1 MTMATIINSD
11 IIPFRKRGMY
21 QACQNVLHG
30 FGSIC
35 GASLGGLI
43 ADTIGWRWCFLCQ
56 VPVSILAFVVGYI
69 AIKNQETSIVQPEN
83 DENEPQISKSLWI
96 QIDLSGAVLLV
107 LGLSAQLAAL
117 SMGGNNYPWTDVRVI
132 VSFVVSVILLA
143 AFIVVEIR
151 TRAIPVMP
159 MYMLKG
165 QLAISNLISNV
176 CVGMAAYAVSILRND
191 SYIC

>member
-1 MTMATIINSD
+1 
-11 IIPFRKRGMY
+11 
-21 QACQNVLHG
+21 
-30 FGSIC
+30 
-35 GASLGGLI
+35 
-43 ADTIGWRWCFLCQ
+43 
-56 VPVSILAFVVGYI
+56 VVGYI
-69 AIKNQETSIVQPEN
+69 AIKNQETSIVETDN

-143 AFIVVEIR
+143 LFIVVEIR

-176 CVGMAAYAVSILRND
+176 CVGMAAYAVSIPRERFIHLLIAF
-191 SYIC
+191 SFCL